1 MNICCG
7 LTTGDVGGVVKLSS
21 LDSLESCDLSHDL
34 SPLACL
40 VLIAA
45 TSAGVRPGCSA
56 TASLA
61 GSSFESAATPP
72 FSLSLLTERPGDQ
85 QSCDKTN

>member
-34 SPLACL
+34 SPLAYF
-40 VLIAA
+40 VLIVAM
-45 TSAGVRPGCSA
+45 SDCVRSCCSA
-56 TASLA
+56 TGSSA
-61 GSSFESAATPP
+61 GSSSKSAATLS
-72 FSLSLLTERPGDQ
+72 FSLSLLTEKPGD
-85 QSCDKTN
+85 